1 MARAAPML
9 VSKLQRSSHGGVGE
23 ATAEAGK
30 KRGTRESDITIWE
43 DKSQKGDR
51 MRRNGEEEEVA
62 EKRRQRRRR
71 RREGVQVALRAGCLA
86 ASITAM
92 AVMLTASEEG
102 VADVYGFKLTLSSN
116 WSFSPSYKYVVGAC
130 TATILYSL
138 LQLCLGVYRLL
149 TGSPIT
155 PSRFQAWLCF
165 ISDQVFGYVMIS
177 AGSAGSGV
185 TNLNKTGI
193 RHTPLPDF
201 CKTLSSFCNHV
212 ALSLL
217 LVFLSF
223 IFLASSSLFHVL
235 LLSTL

>member
-1 MARAAPML
+1 
-9 VSKLQRSSHGGVGE
+9 
-23 ATAEAGK
+23 
-30 KRGTRESDITIWE
+30 
-43 DKSQKGDR
+43 
-51 MRRNGEEEEVA
+51 MRRNGEEEAAA
-62 EKRRQRRRR
+62 EKRRRNIR
-71 RREGVQVALRAGCLA
+71 RREGLQVVLRGGCLA
-86 ASITAM
+86 ASASAI
-92 AVMLTASEEG
+92 AVMLTATQEG
-102 VADVYGFKLTLSSN
+102 VADIYGFKLTLYSK
-116 WSFSPSYKYVVGAC
+116 WSFSPSYQYVVGAC
-130 TATILYSL
+130 TATVLYSL
-138 LQLCLGVYRLL
+138 FQLCLGVYRLL

-165 ISDQVFGYVMIS
+165 TSDQLFGYLMMS

-223 IFLASSSLFHVL
+223 LFLASSSLFNVL
-235 LLSTL
+235 VLSSTP

>member
-1 MARAAPML
+1 MT
-9 VSKLQRSSHGGVGE
+9 S
-23 ATAEAGK
+23 
-30 KRGTRESDITIWE
+30 
-43 DKSQKGDR
+43 
-51 MRRNGEEEEVA
+51 NGEGGEVVA
-62 EKRRQRRRR
+62 KRRRKGIK
-71 RREGVQVALRAGCLA
+71 ELVQVALRGGCLA
-86 ASITAM
+86 ASATAM
-92 AVMLTASEEG
+92 AVMLTATEEG
-102 VADVYGFKLTLSSN
+102 VADIYGFKLTLSSN
-116 WSFSPSYKYVVGAC
+116 WSFSPSYQYVVGAC
-130 TATILYSL
+130 AGTVLYSL
-138 LQLCLGVYRLL
+138 LQLCLGVYRLV

-165 ISDQVFGYVMIS
+165 TSDQLFCYLMMS

-223 IFLASSSLFHVL
+223 IFLASSSFFTVL
-235 LLSTL
+235 VLSTP

>member
-1 MARAAPML
+1 
-9 VSKLQRSSHGGVGE
+9 
-23 ATAEAGK
+23 
-30 KRGTRESDITIWE
+30 
-43 DKSQKGDR
+43 
-51 MRRNGEEEEVA
+51 MRRNGDGEEVVA
-62 EKRRQRRRR
+62 KRRRR
-71 RREGVQVALRAGCLA
+71 IKELVQVALRGGCLA
-86 ASITAM
+86 ASATAM
-92 AVMLTASEEG
+92 AVMLTATEEG
-102 VADVYGFKLTLSSN
+102 VADIYGFKLTLSSN
-116 WSFSPSYKYVVGAC
+116 WSFSPSYQYVVGAC
-130 TATILYSL
+130 TGTVLYSL
-138 LQLCLGVYRLL
+138 FQLCLGVYRLL

-165 ISDQVFGYVMIS
+165 TSDQLFGYLMMS

-223 IFLASSSLFHVL
+223 IFLASSSFFTVL
-235 LLSTL
+235 VLSTP

>member
-1 MARAAPML
+1 
-9 VSKLQRSSHGGVGE
+9 
-23 ATAEAGK
+23 
-30 KRGTRESDITIWE
+30 
-43 DKSQKGDR
+43 
-51 MRRNGEEEEVA
+51 MRRNEEGEEVVAKRTRIQEV
-62 EKRRQRRRR
+62 
-71 RREGVQVALRAGCLA
+71 VQVALRGGSLA
-86 ASITAM
+86 ASATAM

-102 VADVYGFKLTLSSN
+102 VADIYGFKLTLSSN
-116 WSFSPSYKYVVGAC
+116 WYVVGAC
-130 TATILYSL
+130 TATMLYSL
-138 LQLCLGVYRLL
+138 FQLCFGVYRLL

-165 ISDQVFGYVMIS
+165 TSDQLFGYLMMS

-223 IFLASSSLFHVL
+223 IFLASSSFITVI
-235 LLSTL
+235 LLSSTA